1 MRPKKKSGLNVGFFA
16 ARSGQY
22 NFSIKLRVMDYKKR
36 ATTTSASEASE
47 CLFFWG
53 GGGGHAYLFL
63 GGHNLPP
70 LIGIGQFL
78 VNVVENIL
86 KGSLFS
92 IPSPSVKIQIM
103 ARKVCLSCKAKT
115 LLGVVNKLLKAKS
128 LLTIISNVLPLHLKQ
143 TSPHN
148 LNFH

>member
-103 ARKVCLSCKAKT
+103 ARKVCLRCKGKT
-115 LLGVVNKLLKAKS
+115 LLGFVNKLLKTKTLFKS
-128 LLTIISNVLPLHLKQ
+128 PSNILPYYLK
-143 TSPHN
+143 
-148 LNFH
+148 